1 MYYSSITN
9 KLQQALEK
17 EVINGSFLDQN
28 ISIRCHA
35 LPPGVAIGTPE
46 HDDYPIIKGREVMI
60 EAGFKNAK
68 GQAFTDEFE
77 NADYR
82 VEDLLNIQLDT
93 NRNRAV
99 FIAGLN
105 AVFRYLELIDHS
117 VHCRDTEPVK
127 CAEKLLDH
135 IAPGS
140 HVLLVGFQPRFLE
153 ILASNY
159 HIRAVD
165 LDQDNINKI
174 VFNIKIEPSR
184 CTEDA
189 IKWCDM
195 IFATG
200 STIVNGTIAK
210 FLETE
215 KPVIFYGVTIAAA
228 AKILNLKTYCEY
240 GH

>member
-1 MYYSSITN
+1 LYYSSIAN
-9 KLQQALEK
+9 KLRQALEK
-17 EVINGSFLDQN
+17 EVVNGHFFDQN
-28 ISIRCHA
+28 ISIRCRA
-35 LPPGVAIGTPE
+35 LPPGDAIGTPE

-60 EAGFKNAK
+60 EAGFKSAK

-82 VEDLLNIQLDT
+82 VKDLLNIQLDT

-105 AVFRYLELIDHS
+105 AVFRYLELIDYS
-117 VHCRDTEPVK
+117 MHCKDTEPIK
-127 CAEKLLDH
+127 CANNLLDH
-135 IAPGS
+135 ITPGS

-165 LDQDNINKI
+165 LDQDNINKT

-184 CTEDA
+184 HTEDA

-200 STIVNGTIAK
+200 STIVNGTITK

-228 AKILNLKTYCEY
+228 AKILNLKTFCEY